1 MKMKS
6 AKQIGRDLTM
16 LRGQTP
22 RAVVAK
28 AVGISN
34 SAIQMYENGERI
46 PRDETKVALAA
57 YYNTTVGWLF
67 YDEERHSTDS

>member
-6 AKQIGRDLTM
+6 AKQIGKDLTM
-16 LRGQTP
+16 LRGETP
-22 RAVVAK
+22 RAAVAK
-28 AVGISN
+28 AIGISN

-67 YDEERHSTDS
+67 YDEDRPSTDS